1 MCVHI
6 QKNIALKIDSNLV
19 ERVHRYDL
27 ASPRFLECT
36 PEIAIMHG
44 FDNLPQTQKNSEWT
58 ERDFLNVLREYH
70 NLPTSSSSYY
80 WYNLCTS

>member
-6 QKNIALKIDSNLV
+6 QKNIALKINSNLV
-19 ERVHRYDL
+19 ERVHRYGL
-27 ASPRFLECT
+27 TSPRFLECT

-44 FDNLPQTQKNSEWT
+44 FDNLSQTQKNSEWT
-58 ERDFLNVLREYH
+58 GLDLLNVLREYH
-70 NLPTSSSSYY
+70 DLAASSPSYY